1 MNCELAHE
9 RIVLAAYRELS
20 DEQAHELDRHL
31 AACPECGVE
40 HEQLQALKTLAT
52 AYPVVEP
59 DPNLVAR
66 SRMRLEEALDALP
79 PKRWYERFGQRIL
92 NNFANLQAAPVAALL
107 LLIVGAGAGTLGGYE
122 YSQARLAHVA
132 ARKSALPAGST
143 TANSEPAQVI
153 ASPGASA
160 EVANISSIV
169 RQPNSEMVEVT
180 YNQVVPQRIQG
191 SLDDPAIRQLLML
204 ASESASSQG
213 VRDDSVGLLAAECRA
228 GHGCQGQGIREAL
241 MVALRYDQSVTV
253 REKALQGLQPYVAED
268 MRVRDAVLEALLN
281 DRDPRIRSAAISELE
296 PVSADT
302 SVRRVLSTIANSDH
316 NPHIRTVSREALDRA
331 PVFQ

>member
-31 AACPECGVE
+31 AACPECSVE
-40 HEQLQALKTLAT
+40 QEQLQALKTLAT

-59 DPNLVAR
+59 DPNLVGR
-66 SRMRLEEALDALP
+66 SRMRLDEALDALP
-79 PKRWYERFGQRIL
+79 PKRWYERFGQRIV
-92 NNFANLQAAPVAALL
+92 NNFANLQAALVAALL

-122 YSQARLAHVA
+122 YSQARLAHAA
-132 ARKSALPAGST
+132 ARKPALPAGST
-143 TANSEPAQVI
+143 TASSEQVV

-204 ASESASSQG
+204 ASENASSQG

-241 MVALRYDQSVTV
+241 WANLDTGFCIPEVNLPDGADRH
-253 REKALQGLQPYVAED
+253 
-268 MRVRDAVLEALLN
+268 AVC
-281 DRDPRIRSAAISELE
+281 
-296 PVSADT
+296 
-302 SVRRVLSTIANSDH
+302 
-316 NPHIRTVSREALDRA
+316 
-331 PVFQ
+331 